1 MSNLEMRKRI
11 SKIQSTEEEEED
23 NFEGGASFASK
34 ALSGAK
40 KVNKSLRKS
49 KIISKSLGV
58 ASKLHPGLKY
68 SKKVAKAIGYG
79 HSDDDYSDE
88 ESEDGSESS
97 ITGGAR
103 RRPGRPRKRAISRGR
118 SVSRSR
124 SRGRSVSRSRSR
136 GRSASRSRGGSETSQ
151 SPVRRRVAST
161 VRSRVKSRSVSRGRS
176 ASPVSGGARK
186 HSYKEK
192 NKKPEIK
199 HTLKFYR
206 EKYYEDRGYNPS
218 QIQKKIDFDKHHV
231 KNGEPKQ
238 RNPWTEFINK
248 KTGGSYIKELG
259 YTNKYGKFVVTGEET
274 KYNTRLSDAVHKYG
288 SAPEAMK
295 RLAEEYR
302 GTPKTKAKLNV
313 RGKSPVTRPSVRL
326 RS

>member
-124 SRGRSVSRSRSR
+124 SRGRS
-136 GRSASRSRGGSETSQ
+136 ASRSRGGSETSQ

-192 NKKPEIK
+192 IEVIIQVKYKRKLISINIMLKMVNLNKEI
-199 HTLKFYR
+199 LGQNLLIR
-206 EKYYEDRGYNPS
+206 
-218 QIQKKIDFDKHHV
+218 
-231 KNGEPKQ
+231 KQ
-238 RNPWTEFINK
+238 E
-248 KTGGSYIKELG
+248 
-259 YTNKYGKFVVTGEET
+259 
-274 KYNTRLSDAVHKYG
+274 VHI
-288 SAPEAMK
+288 
-295 RLAEEYR
+295 
-302 GTPKTKAKLNV
+302 
-313 RGKSPVTRPSVRL
+313 
-326 RS
+326 